1 MPSLSLEIA
10 NDIAAL
16 SPASERLRA
25 FLEEVGAP
33 GEAAFLA
40 DLVVEELVSNTIKYG
55 YEDAG
60 APHCAHVGV
69 LYEDGLLTIEVR
81 DAGRPFDPLEADAP
95 DFSLPAEERPIGGLG
110 IHLVRQMTDELRYE
124 RRGHENVVVATKRF
138 GGGP

>member
-1 MPSLSLEIA
+1 MPALSLEIA

-25 FLEEVGAP
+25 FLDECGAP
-33 GEAAFLA
+33 GEASFLA

-55 YEDAG
+55 CDAG
-60 APHCAHVGV
+60 EACAIRVG
-69 LYEDGLLTIEVR
+69 LIYEDGLLTIEVC
-81 DAGRPFDPLEADAP
+81 DEGKPFDPLEADAP

-124 RRGHENVVVATKRF
+124 RRGNENVVVATKRF
-138 GGGP
+138 VIGQ

>member
-1 MPSLSLEIA
+1 MPALSLEIV

-25 FLEEVGAP
+25 FLDECGAP
-33 GEAAFLA
+33 GEASFLA

-55 YEDAG
+55 CEAG
-60 APHCAHVGV
+60 ATCAIHVG
-69 LYEDGLLTIEVR
+69 LIYEDGLLTIEVR
-81 DAGRPFDPLEADAP
+81 DEGRPFDPLEADAP

-124 RRGHENVVVATKRF
+124 RRGHENVVIATKRF
-138 GGGP
+138 VIGQ